1 MPPKRKSA
9 RQGGRSAAK
18 ITKTVAPSLN
28 VLTKISV
35 AQKTTESVNISD
47 LTRVVTLAVT
57 EALKAVVVGKTMP
70 LARPYPPTPLPP
82 TVNGSPTSADA
93 SATVETTTVARSNTS
108 QVY

>member
-28 VLTKISV
+28 ALTEISV

-47 LTRVVTLAVT
+47 LTRVITLAVT
-57 EALKAVVVGKTMP
+57 EALKAVGVGKTMP
-70 LARPYPPTPLPP
+70 LARPYPPPP
-82 TVNGSPTSADA
+82 HG
-93 SATVETTTVARSNTS
+93 
-108 QVY
+108 

>member
-9 RQGGRSAAK
+9 RQAGRSAAK
-18 ITKTVAPSLN
+18 ITKTVTPSLN
-28 VLTKISV
+28 ALTEISV
-35 AQKTTESVNISD
+35 AHKTTESVNISD

-57 EALKAVVVGKTMP
+57 EALKAVGVGETMP
-70 LARPYPPTPLPP
+70 LARPHPPPP